1 MKASLRLAAG
11 ISICLLGGIAQAD
24 GKATYDGACGV
35 CHTAGVAGAPIVG
48 DKEAW
53 AERIAQGN
61 DVLFKHVLEGFQ
73 GKVGYMPPKGG
84 FAHLSDDDVKAAL
97 DYMVQSSQ

>member
-1 MKASLRLAAG
+1 MKTRLHLAAG
-11 ISICLLGGIAQAD
+11 ISICLLTGSAVAD
-24 GKATYDGACGV
+24 GKSVYDSACGV

-48 DKEAW
+48 NKEAW
-53 AERIAQGN
+53 VDRIAQGN

-84 FAHLSDDDVKAAL
+84 FAHISDDDVKAAL
-97 DYMVQSSQ
+97 EYMVQNSQ

>member
-1 MKASLRLAAG
+1 MKKSLSLAAG
-11 ISICLLGGIAQAD
+11 VSICLLAGTAMAD
-24 GKATYDGACGV
+24 GKSTYDAACGV

-61 DVLFKHVLEGFQ
+61 DVMLKHVLEGFQ
-73 GKVGYMPPKGG
+73 GKTGYMPPKGG

-97 DYMVQSSQ
+97 EYMVQGSQ

>member
-1 MKASLRLAAG
+1 MKSSLCLAAG
-11 ISICLLGGIAQAD
+11 VSLSLIAGSVLAD
-24 GKATYDGACGV
+24 GKATYDSACGV

-53 AERIAQGN
+53 KDRIEQG
-61 DVLFKHVLEGFQ
+61 DEVLLKHVIEGYQ
-73 GKVGYMPPKGG
+73 GKAGYMPPKGG